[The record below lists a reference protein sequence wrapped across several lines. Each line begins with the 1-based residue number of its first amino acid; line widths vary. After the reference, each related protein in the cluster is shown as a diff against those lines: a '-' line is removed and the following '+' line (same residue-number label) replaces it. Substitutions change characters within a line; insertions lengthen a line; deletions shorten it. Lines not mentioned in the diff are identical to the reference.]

1 MLPNPYILLGALITA
16 IGLMLGAYFYG
27 RHAETLVF
35 DAYKAQQ
42 TAAAEK
48 AAADSANR
56 ARVAEDAAAVKQN
69 AIAST
74 YQEQVNA
81 LVKTRDSLIAAAGT
95 VHRVYVRVASPGN
108 AVMPKVASGGSGDH
122 ADSSAALDS
131 GSASFFYNEFS
142 AADQLA
148 DQLAAAQ
155 QVIKQDRLTCNG
167 AAP

>member
-1 MLPNPYILLGALITA
+1 MLPNPYILLGALLTA
-16 IGLMLGAYFYG
+16 IGFMLGAYFYG
-27 RHAETLVF
+27 RHAETLIF

-42 TAAAEK
+42 TAVAEK

-56 ARVAEDAAAVKQN
+56 ARAAEDEAAIKQN

-108 AVMPKVASGGSGDH
+108 AIVSKTPSGGPGDN
-122 ADSSAALDS
+122 ADNSATLDS
-131 GSASFFYNEFS
+131 GSASFFYNEFT

-155 QVIKQDRLTCNG
+155 QVIMQDRMTCNG

>member
-1 MLPNPYILLGALITA
+1 MLPNPYILLGALVTA
-16 IGLMLGAYFYG
+16 LGLMLGAYFYG

-42 TAAAEK
+42 TAVAEK

-56 ARVAEDAAAVKQN
+56 TRAAEDAAAVKQN

-81 LVKTRDSLIAAAGT
+81 LTKTRDSLIAAAGT
-95 VHRVYVRVASPGN
+95 VHRVYVRVAGPGN
-108 AVMPKVASGGSGDH
+108 AVVSKASASGPSDN
-122 ADSSAALDS
+122 ADSSATLDS

-155 QVIKQDRLTCNG
+155 QVIQQDRLTCNG